1 METTEQAVE
10 RLKTVE
16 EKLSAYAKWLAL
28 YKAWLREKGELP
40 EVI

>member
-1 METTEQAVE
+1 METTEQEVE
-10 RLKTVE
+10 HLKTVE